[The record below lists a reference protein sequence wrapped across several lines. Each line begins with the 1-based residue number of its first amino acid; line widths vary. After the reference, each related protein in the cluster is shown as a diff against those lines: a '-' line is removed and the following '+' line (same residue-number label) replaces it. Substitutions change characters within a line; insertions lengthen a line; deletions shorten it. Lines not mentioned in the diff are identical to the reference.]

1 VSAPKKLV
9 SPPRLLD
16 TTSVGPVFE
25 LVPADKT
32 LTHSIEAWNRAGNHP
47 RRNGIERSVPQA
59 LPIVLEKTS
68 PGEDFRR
75 FKGGVL
81 ARSSRGDATVWGI
94 SIRTEK
100 AWRTRI
106 RLGDVQLPEGTHMW
120 VYGEGAEAVGP
131 FGTELKSPDGTL
143 WTPSIGGPEIRFE
156 VSVPDAAWNDQY
168 PPSLRIE
175 AVAEIFRLNDKGVP
189 QLGEEFQLKDTSCL
203 IDAACVGTGDWAPMD
218 FVPRAVAHLQFMD
231 GGSGYICTGTLVND
245 KDQSTWVPYL
255 LTARHCFS
263 SQAAASTLDAFFDYI
278 QSPCGGSAPSLG
290 SLPRSSGSTLLATS
304 STNDFTFVRLNSLP
318 GGRSLLGWTT
328 TEPTNGES
336 LYRVHHPQGLP
347 ASYTDYSKVSNPTG
361 DTCGLSTSNF
371 HFVEFENGGSFGGSS
386 GSSLLNESGQIV
398 GQLGGGCGPNPSD
411 GCDYSNLDYDG
422 KFSKTFPL
430 VSPYINVEG
439 GGGNPCVQDL
449 DDGVVCLRSGRFEFV
464 GTWTD
469 FANPAKT
476 QPLIWT
482 PVENINATA
491 GFQNN
496 PSGIQI
502 VMRVADGCGLTG
514 TWWVWLGGFT
524 DAGWNISV
532 RDTVTGKQRT
542 FTKARQGGVF
552 PTTTRDST
560 TFTCN

>member
-1 VSAPKKLV
+1 M
-9 SPPRLLD
+9 
-16 TTSVGPVFE
+16 GPVFE
-25 LVPADKT
+25 LAQADQT
-32 LTHSIEAWNRAGNHP
+32 LTQPIEAWNRAGNHP
-47 RRNGIERSVPQA
+47 LRNGVERSVPQA
-59 LPIVLEKTS
+59 LLVVLEKTS
-68 PGEDFRR
+68 SGEDLRR
-75 FKGGVL
+75 FGGGVL
-81 ARSSRGDATVWGI
+81 ARSAGGDATVWGI
-94 SIRTEK
+94 SIRTDK

-106 RLGDVQLPEGTHMW
+106 RLGDVRLPKDTRMW
-120 VYGEGAEAVGP
+120 VYGENGETVGP

-143 WTPSIGGPEIRFE
+143 WTPSIGGPEIRLE
-156 VSVPDAAWNDQY
+156 VSIPDAAWDDEN

-189 QLGEEFQLKDTSCL
+189 QLGENFQLKDTSCL

-218 FVPRAVAHLQFMD
+218 WVPRAVAYLEFME
-231 GGSGYICTGTLVND
+231 GGSGYLCTGTLVND

-278 QSPCGGSAPSLG
+278 QSPCLGSAPPLG
-290 SLPRSSGSTLLATS
+290 SLPRSTGSTLLATS
-304 STNDFTFVRLNSLP
+304 STSDFTFVRLNQLP
-318 GGRSLLGWTT
+318 SGRSLLGWTT
-328 TEPTNGES
+328 TEPTNGLS

-361 DTCGLSTSNF
+361 GTCGLSTTNF
-371 HFVEFENGGSFGGSS
+371 HFEEFENGGSFGGSS
-386 GSSLLNESGQIV
+386 GSALLNGNGQII

-422 KFSKTFPL
+422 KFAKTFPL
-430 VSPYINVEG
+430 ISQYINVEG
-439 GGGNPCVQDL
+439 NSCVQDL
-449 DDGVVCLRSGRFEFV
+449 DGGVVCLRSGRFEFT

-469 FANPAKT
+469 FANPANT
-476 QPLIWT
+476 LPLIWT

-502 VMRVADGCGLTG
+502 VMRVADGCSLTG

-524 DAGWNISV
+524 DAGWNITV
-532 RDTVTGKQRT
+532 RDTVTGNQRN
-542 FTKARQGGVF
+542 FSKSRQGGVF